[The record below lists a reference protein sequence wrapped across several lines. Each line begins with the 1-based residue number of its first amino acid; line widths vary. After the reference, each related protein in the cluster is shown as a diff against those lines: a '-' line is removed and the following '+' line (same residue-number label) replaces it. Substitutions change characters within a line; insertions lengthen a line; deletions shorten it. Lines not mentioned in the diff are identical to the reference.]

1 MKPSIPEIGTIIRME
16 GDTAI
21 ILLQG
26 GEHCEGCGAGKLGL
40 CKPSGNAGLLKARNN
55 LNASVGDKVKVA
67 LAVDVQT
74 SGYLLAFVI
83 PVISLVAGTL
93 AGHLAGQQFSIPYL
107 EVITGFAALAI
118 TLFFTLRKLK
128 RLDSSYTLTVSEILQ
143 DNKGLL

>member
-40 CKPSGNAGLLKARNN
+40 CKPSGNAGLLKAKNN
-55 LNASVGDKVKVA
+55 INASVGDKVKVG
-67 LAVDVQT
+67 LAFDVQT

-83 PVISLVAGTL
+83 PLISLVAGTL
-93 AGHLAGQQFSIPYL
+93 AGHFAGQYFSIAYL
-107 EVITGFAALAI
+107 EVVTGFAALSL
-118 TLFFTLRKLK
+118 TLFFTLRRLK
-128 RLDSSYTLTVSEILQ
+128 RLDSSYTLTVNEVLTE
-143 DNKGLL
+143 NKLS